1 MVVYTPGLVVTTS
14 LYANL
19 VALLQIASDE
29 FGHSSVPC
37 SVKIS
42 ALSSC
47 DHEVTALRRRPR
59 PP

>member
-14 LYANL
+14 LYANP
-19 VALLQIASDE
+19 VASLLIAYSE
-29 FGHSSVPC
+29 IGHSSVLG

-42 ALSSC
+42 TLTSC
-47 DHEVTALRRRPR
+47 NHEVTALRRRPR

>member
-14 LYANL
+14 LYANP
-19 VALLQIASDE
+19 VVSLQIASDE
-29 FGHSSVPC
+29 IGHSIALD

-42 ALSSC
+42 TLTSC
-47 DHEVTALRRRPR
+47 NHEVAALRRRPR

>member
-14 LYANL
+14 LYANP
-19 VALLQIASDE
+19 VVPLLITSDE
-29 FGHSSVPC
+29 IGHSSVLG

-42 ALSSC
+42 TLTSC
-47 DHEVTALRRRPR
+47 YQDVVALRRRPR

>member
-1 MVVYTPGLVVTTS
+1 MVVYTPGLVVGTS

-19 VALLQIASDE
+19 VASLQIASDE
-29 FGHSSVPC
+29 IGHSSVLG

-42 ALSSC
+42 THSSC
-47 DHEVTALRRRPR
+47 GHEVAALRRRPR

>member
-14 LYANL
+14 LHANP
-19 VALLQIASDE
+19 VASLQIASDE
-29 FGHSSVPC
+29 IGHSSVLG

-42 ALSSC
+42 TLSSC
-47 DHEVTALRRRPR
+47 GHEVAALRRRPR